1 MYLQRY
7 GVHACSDVN
16 KDLGPKAKAKDRWRK
31 ANDLRYQGG
40 QDQGLKMTNVK
51 ANVQRKY

>member
-16 KDLGPKAKAKDRWRK
+16 KDLGPKTKAKDRWRK
-31 ANDLRYQGG
+31 AKDLRYQGG